1 MTSVGD
7 GSTRDEL
14 EAALAARRDLGP
26 AYDDAL
32 ADSFIDKI
40 GQQIEARVDQR
51 LAERGGKGA
60 RAHSDEAGQRQW
72 VLGIIS
78 LGTGIPI
85 TAIAGGTTEG
95 VSGILIAWLGIVGVN
110 TAHAW
115 SSRRDRA

>member
-14 EAALAARRDLGP
+14 AAALAARRDLGP

-32 ADSFIDKI
+32 ADSFVDKI
-40 GQQIEARVDQR
+40 DQQIEARVDQR
-51 LAERGGKGA
+51 LSERGGKGA
-60 RAHSDEAGQRQW
+60 RAQSDEAGQRQW

-85 TAIAGGTTEG
+85 TAIAGGTADMP
-95 VSGILIAWLGIVGVN
+95 GILIAWLGIVGVN
-110 TAHAW
+110 AAHAW
-115 SSRRDRA
+115 SLRRDGA